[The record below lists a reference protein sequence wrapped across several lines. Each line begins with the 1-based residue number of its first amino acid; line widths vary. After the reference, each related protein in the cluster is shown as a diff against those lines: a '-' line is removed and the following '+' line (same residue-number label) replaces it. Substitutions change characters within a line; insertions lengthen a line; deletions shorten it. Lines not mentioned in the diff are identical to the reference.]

1 MKNAILPQ
9 GLGVIAIVGIV
20 SSLQSATV
28 FSYGPATNYVS
39 PPDTSSSFS
48 RQATALKTSPRIY
61 TNAFSGFNKL
71 SPSTNY
77 SGPAFYGGYT
87 ITSSPLSPTTLYEDV
102 VRGSQFGAGSTAQYL
117 HGIRLRA
124 VNANGWLGSSVSVAG
139 VLIFKQSDFKEGFTF
154 GSISLHGL
162 NLMATRYGGL
172 TNYSLRWVVQVGGN
186 YYISSQAFGVP
197 LNGTSS
203 QSLDGAALSG
213 MTWALYNPASV
224 LTFDSRGA
232 AFSSLNLTHV
242 TAVGIYFSGSVNG
255 ENNTQAT
262 AFDFELGEFSATGIR
277 ISPSA
282 ASVTTTDIGTLL
294 ALTAEQKK
302 QQ

>member
-9 GLGVIAIVGIV
+9 GLGVIAILGIV

-28 FSYGPATNYVS
+28 FNYGPATNYVS

-48 RQATALKTSPRIY
+48 RQATALKTSPQIY
-61 TNAFSGFNKL
+61 TNAFSDFNKL

-87 ITSSPLSPTTLYEDV
+87 ITSSPLGPTTLYEDV

-124 VNANGWLGSSVSVAG
+124 VNANGWLGSGISVAG
-139 VLIFKQSDFKEGFTF
+139 VFIFKQTDFREGFTS
-154 GSISLHGL
+154 GAITLYGL
-162 NLMATRYGGL
+162 NLMATRYGGI
-172 TNYSLRWVVQVGGN
+172 TNYSARWVVQVGER
-186 YYISSQAFGVP
+186 YYVSSQTFGVP
-197 LNGTSS
+197 LNGTSA
-203 QSLDGAALSG
+203 QSLSGDALVG
-213 MTWALYNPASV
+213 MTWALYDPAAE
-224 LTFDSRGA
+224 LTFDSQGVS
-232 AFSSLNLTHV
+232 FSPLALTHV
-242 TAVGIYFSGSVNG
+242 TAVGVYFSGSVN
-255 ENNTQAT
+255 NITQTT

-277 ISPSA
+277 ASQSMAPAATASPPSF
-282 ASVTTTDIGTLL
+282 GMPTLH
-294 ALTAEQKK
+294 KK